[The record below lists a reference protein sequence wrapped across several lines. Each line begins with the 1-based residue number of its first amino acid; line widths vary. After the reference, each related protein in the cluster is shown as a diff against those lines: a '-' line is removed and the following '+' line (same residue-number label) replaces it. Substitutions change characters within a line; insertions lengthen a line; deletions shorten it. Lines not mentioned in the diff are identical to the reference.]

1 MAHPQHFDDND
12 PILAQLRQLCLALP
26 GTDEKV
32 SHGRP
37 AFFTK
42 KIFAMYGA
50 VVKGE
55 HHAGDHDN
63 ALVFLPTEDEAVALD
78 QDDRFFVP
86 AYWGPYGW
94 RGTDLGIAADGGIDW
109 DEAAELIEES
119 FRSTATKKLVGEL
132 DAQKDL

>member
-1 MAHPQHFDDND
+1 MSHPQRFDESD
-12 PILAQLRQLCLALP
+12 PALVKLREIALALP
-26 GTDEKV
+26 SADAKV

-42 KIFAMYGA
+42 KIFAMFGA

-55 HHAGDHDN
+55 HHSDEYDQ
-63 ALVFLPTEDEAVALD
+63 ALVFLPDPEESEALA

-94 RGTDLGIAADGGIDW
+94 LGLDLSGKVDW
-109 DEAAELIEES
+109 GEVAELVETSYRE
-119 FRSTATKKLVGEL
+119 TATKKLIAEL
-132 DAQKDL
+132 DGRA

>member
-1 MAHPQHFDDND
+1 MSHPQRFDEND
-12 PILAQLRQLCLALP
+12 PALVKLREIALALP
-26 GTDEKV
+26 GADAKV

-42 KIFAMYGA
+42 KIFAMFGA

-55 HHAGDHDN
+55 HHSGEYDQ
-63 ALVFLPTEDEAVALD
+63 ALVFLPDPEEAEALT

-94 RGTDLGIAADGGIDW
+94 LGLDLSGKVDW
-109 DEAAELIEES
+109 DEVAELVETSYRE
-119 FRSTATKKLVGEL
+119 TATKKLIAEL
-132 DAQKDL
+132 DSRS